1 MSARADAF
9 LFAGQGAQY
18 VGMGSELFAQG
29 QTDLFEEADDALGE
43 ALTDV
48 MFRGSEADLTLTR
61 NTQPA
66 ILTLSLVH
74 HQMLIQAGLR
84 PLVLLGHS
92 LGEYAAWVAAGS
104 LSFRDAVQIVR
115 LRGEA
120 MQEAVPVGVGAMS
133 SIVSAAAQ
141 EVEALCDE
149 VSAETGQTLC
159 VSVYNCPGNTVVSGH
174 AEAVAEIGARVE
186 LLGLGRVIPLKVSAP
201 FHCPLLAPA
210 AKRLEAALEQVELK
224 ANLLPVVPNV
234 TASVVAPG
242 ASAQTIRAL
251 LVRQVVEAVRW
262 EESLRAAIEF
272 GATRS
277 VCLGPGTALR
287 SHMKRVSRRFA
298 LVSMDDSDQR
308 KRLLEESI
316 ND

>member
-1 MSARADAF
+1 
-9 LFAGQGAQY
+9 
-18 VGMGSELFAQG
+18 
-29 QTDLFEEADDALGE
+29 
-43 ALTDV
+43 
-48 MFRGSEADLTLTR
+48 
-61 NTQPA
+61 
-66 ILTLSLVH
+66 
-74 HQMLIQAGLR
+74 
-84 PLVLLGHS
+84 
-92 LGEYAAWVAAGS
+92 
-104 LSFRDAVQIVR
+104 
-115 LRGEA
+115 
-120 MQEAVPVGVGAMS
+120 
-133 SIVSAAAQ
+133 
-141 EVEALCDE
+141 
-149 VSAETGQTLC
+149 
-159 VSVYNCPGNTVVSGH
+159 
-174 AEAVAEIGARVE
+174 
-186 LLGLGRVIPLKVSAP
+186 VIPLKVSAP